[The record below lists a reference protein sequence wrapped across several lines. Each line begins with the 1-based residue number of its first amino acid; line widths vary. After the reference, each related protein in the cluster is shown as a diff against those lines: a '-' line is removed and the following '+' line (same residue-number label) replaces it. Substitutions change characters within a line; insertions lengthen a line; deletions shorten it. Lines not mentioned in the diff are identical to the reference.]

1 MNIDY
6 IQDKINGQREKLL
19 KHKLYSNI
27 ESIKDLRVFTENH
40 IYAVWD
46 FMSLLKAL
54 QIKLTCT
61 KTPWIPNS
69 NSQTAYLIN
78 EIVLAEETDINQ
90 AGKRKS
96 HYELYLDAMIDI
108 GAEIE
113 FPTKTINKIASS
125 ENIFMSIDKLE
136 IHENIKE
143 FLKFT
148 FSVIKEGKPHKIAA
162 IFTFGRENL
171 IPNMFNEIL
180 REFEKNVTEGD
191 ISKLIYY
198 FERHI
203 ELDED
208 EHGPMALEMVSMLA
222 ENDPKKWNEIESISI
237 QALKKRILLWDA
249 INEQIENKTWTN
261 LRSSNEET
269 YSQEYKNLKPN
280 FKFQFNLHTYFFEKI
295 I

>member
-1 MNIDY
+1 VNIEY
-6 IQDKINGQREKLL
+6 IEGKIKSLRDKLL
-19 KHKLYSNI
+19 NHRLYSNI
-27 ESIKDLRVFTENH
+27 ERIEDLQIFTENH

-61 KTPWIPNS
+61 KTPWVPNN

-78 EIVLAEETDINQ
+78 EIVLAEETDVNQ
-90 AGKRKS
+90 LGERKS
-96 HYELYLDAMIDI
+96 HYELYIDAMIDI
-108 GAEIE
+108 GAKIE
-113 FPTKTINKIASS
+113 FPTKNINEIASS
-125 ENIFMSIDKLE
+125 KNVFASIDNLE
-136 IHENIKE
+136 LHKNIKE
-143 FLKFT
+143 FLQFT
-148 FSVIKEGKPHKIAA
+148 FSVIEEGKPHKIAA

-180 REFEKNVTEGD
+180 REFEKNIKDKD

-222 ENDPKKWNEIESISI
+222 ENDQKKWDEIEKISI
-237 QALKKRILLWDA
+237 EALEKRILLWDA
-249 INEQIENKTWTN
+249 INDQLEKKSWSGERSLEN
-261 LRSSNEET
+261 ET
-269 YSQEYKNLKPN
+269 YSLSFDK
-280 FKFQFNLHTYFFEKI
+280 
-295 I
+295 

>member
-1 MNIDY
+1 MNIDH
-6 IQDKINGQREKLL
+6 IQNKIKDHRNKLL
-19 KHKLYSNI
+19 EHKLYSNI
-27 ESIKDLRVFTENH
+27 KTIKDLQVFTENH

-54 QIKLTCT
+54 QIRLTCA
-61 KTPWIPNS
+61 KTPWLPNN

-90 AGKRKS
+90 VGERKS

-108 GAEIE
+108 GAKTEKPVEI
-113 FPTKTINKIASS
+113 INEIANS
-125 ENIFMSIDKLE
+125 ENIFNAI
-136 IHENIKE
+136 ENINIHPNIKN
-143 FLKFT
+143 FLNFT
-148 FSVIKEGKPHKIAA
+148 FSVINEGKPHKIAA

-180 REFEKNVTEGD
+180 REFEKNVSEGD

-222 ENDPKKWNEIESISI
+222 ENDSIKWKEIEDISI
-237 QALKKRILLWDA
+237 KALEKRILLWDA
-249 INEQIENKTWTN
+249 INEQIENKTWTH
-261 LRSSNEET
+261 LRSSDEET
-269 YSQEYKNLKPN
+269 YSHEYKKLKPD
-280 FKFQFNLHTYFFEKI
+280 FKF
-295 I
+295 

>member
-1 MNIDY
+1 MNIEY
-6 IQDKINGQREKLL
+6 IEGKIKSLRDKLL
-19 KHKLYSNI
+19 NHRLYSNI
-27 ESIKDLRVFTENH
+27 ERIEDLQIFTENH

-61 KTPWIPNS
+61 KTPWVPNN

-78 EIVLAEETDINQ
+78 EIVLAEETDVNQ
-90 AGKRKS
+90 LGERKS
-96 HYELYLDAMIDI
+96 HYELYIDAMIDI
-108 GAEIE
+108 GAKIK
-113 FPTKTINKIASS
+113 FPTKNINEIASS
-125 ENIFMSIDKLE
+125 KNVFASIDNLE
-136 IHENIKE
+136 LHKNIKE
-143 FLKFT
+143 FLRFT
-148 FSVIKEGKPHKIAA
+148 FSVIEEGKPHKIAA

-180 REFEKNVTEGD
+180 REFEKNIKDKD

-222 ENDPKKWNEIESISI
+222 ENDQKKWDEIEKISI
-237 QALKKRILLWDA
+237 EALEKRILLWDA
-249 INEQIENKTWTN
+249 INDQLEKKSWSGERSLEN
-261 LRSSNEET
+261 ET
-269 YSQEYKNLKPN
+269 YSLSFDK
-280 FKFQFNLHTYFFEKI
+280 
-295 I
+295 

>member
-1 MNIDY
+1 VNIDY

-27 ESIKDLRVFTENH
+27 ETIKDLRVFTENH
-40 IYAVWD
+40 VYAVWD

-61 KTPWIPNS
+61 KTPWVPNS

-125 ENIFMSIDKLE
+125 QNIFMSIDKLE

-222 ENDPKKWNEIESISI
+222 ENDHEKWKEIEEISI
-237 QALKKRILLWDA
+237 EALEKRILLWDA

-269 YSQEYKNLKPN
+269 YSHEYKNLKPD
-280 FKFQFNLHTYFFEKI
+280 FKF
-295 I
+295 

>member
-6 IQDKINGQREKLL
+6 IQDKINDQREKLL

-27 ESIKDLRVFTENH
+27 ETIKDLQVFTENH

-90 AGKRKS
+90 AGERKS

-108 GAEIE
+108 GARTEKPVKIINEIANSE
-113 FPTKTINKIASS
+113 DIFNTID
-125 ENIFMSIDKLE
+125 NIN
-136 IHENIKE
+136 IHPNIRE
-143 FLKFT
+143 FLNFT
-148 FSVIKEGKPHKIAA
+148 FSVIKEGKPHEIAA

-237 QALKKRILLWDA
+237 QALEKRILLWDA
-249 INEQIENKTWTN
+249 INEQIENKTWTD

-269 YSQEYKNLKPN
+269 YSHEYKNLKPD
-280 FKFQFNLHTYFFEKI
+280 FKF
-295 I
+295 

>member
-27 ESIKDLRVFTENH
+27 ETIKDLRVFTENH
-40 IYAVWD
+40 VYAVWD

-61 KTPWIPNS
+61 KTPWVPNS

-222 ENDPKKWNEIESISI
+222 ENDHEKWKEIEEISI
-237 QALKKRILLWDA
+237 EALEKRILLWDA

-261 LRSSNEET
+261 LRSSNKET
-269 YSQEYKNLKPN
+269 YSHEYKNLKPD
-280 FKFQFNLHTYFFEKI
+280 FKF
-295 I
+295 

>member
-6 IQDKINGQREKLL
+6 IQDKINDQREKLL

-27 ESIKDLRVFTENH
+27 ETIKDLQVFTENH
-40 IYAVWD
+40 VYAVWD

-61 KTPWIPNS
+61 KTPWVPNS

-90 AGKRKS
+90 AGERKS
-96 HYELYLDAMIDI
+96 HYELYLDAMVDI
-108 GAEIE
+108 GAQIE
-113 FPTKTINKIASS
+113 FPIRTIEKIASS
-125 ENIFMSIDKLE
+125 ENIFSSIDELQ

-148 FSVIKEGKPHKIAA
+148 FSIIKEGKPHKIAA

-180 REFEKNVTEGD
+180 REFEKNITDKD

-237 QALKKRILLWDA
+237 QALEKRILLWDA
-249 INEQIENKTWTN
+249 INEQIQDKSYSSERAKKNETHSLSFNK
-261 LRSSNEET
+261 
-269 YSQEYKNLKPN
+269 
-280 FKFQFNLHTYFFEKI
+280 
-295 I
+295 

>member
-1 MNIDY
+1 MNIEY
-6 IQDKINGQREKLL
+6 IEGKIKSHRDKLL
-19 KHKLYSNI
+19 NHRLYSNI
-27 ESIKDLRVFTENH
+27 ERIEDLQIFTENH

-61 KTPWIPNS
+61 KTPWVPNN

-78 EIVLAEETDINQ
+78 EIVLAEETDVNQ
-90 AGKRKS
+90 LGERKS
-96 HYELYLDAMIDI
+96 HYELYIDAMIDI
-108 GAEIE
+108 GAKIE
-113 FPTKTINKIASS
+113 FPTKNINEIASS
-125 ENIFMSIDKLE
+125 KNVFASINNLE
-136 IHENIKE
+136 LHKNIKE
-143 FLKFT
+143 FLRFT
-148 FSVIKEGKPHKIAA
+148 FSVIEEGKPHKIAA

-180 REFEKNVTEGD
+180 REFEKNIKDKD

-222 ENDPKKWNEIESISI
+222 ENDQKKWDEIEKISI
-237 QALKKRILLWDA
+237 EALEKRILLWDA
-249 INEQIENKTWTN
+249 INDQLEKKSWSGE
-261 LRSSNEET
+261 RSSENET
-269 YSQEYKNLKPN
+269 YSLSFDK
-280 FKFQFNLHTYFFEKI
+280 
-295 I
+295 

>member
-1 MNIDY
+1 MNIDST
-6 IQDKINGQREKLL
+6 QNKIKDHQNKLL
-19 KHKLYSNI
+19 EHKLYSNI
-27 ESIKDLRVFTENH
+27 ETIKDLQVFTENH

-54 QIKLTCT
+54 QIRLTCT
-61 KTPWIPNS
+61 KTPWLPNN

-90 AGKRKS
+90 VGERKS

-108 GAEIE
+108 DAKTEKPVQIINEIA
-113 FPTKTINKIASS
+113 NS
-125 ENIFMSIDKLE
+125 ENIFNAI
-136 IHENIKE
+136 ENINIHPNIKN
-143 FLKFT
+143 FLNFT
-148 FSVIKEGKPHKIAA
+148 FSVIDEGKPHKIAA

-180 REFEKNVTEGD
+180 REFEKNVSEGD

-222 ENDPKKWNEIESISI
+222 ENDPVKWKEIEDISI
-237 QALKKRILLWDA
+237 EALEKRILLWDA
-249 INEQIENKTWTN
+249 INEQIENKTWTD
-261 LRSSNEET
+261 LRSSDEET
-269 YSQEYKNLKPN
+269 YSHEYKNLKPD
-280 FKFQFNLHTYFFEKI
+280 FKF
-295 I
+295 

>member
-27 ESIKDLRVFTENH
+27 ETIKDLRVFTENH
-40 IYAVWD
+40 VYAVWD

-61 KTPWIPNS
+61 KTPWVPNS

-113 FPTKTINKIASS
+113 FPTKTIDKIASS

-222 ENDPKKWNEIESISI
+222 ENDHEKWKEIEEISI
-237 QALKKRILLWDA
+237 EALEKRILLWDA
-249 INEQIENKTWTN
+249 INEQIKNKTWTN
-261 LRSSNEET
+261 LRSSNEEI
-269 YSQEYKNLKPN
+269 YSHE
-280 FKFQFNLHTYFFEKI
+280 HKI
-295 I
+295 

>member
-1 MNIDY
+1 MHLNKKKVNIEY
-6 IQDKINGQREKLL
+6 IEGKIKSHRDKLL
-19 KHKLYSNI
+19 NHRLYSNI
-27 ESIKDLRVFTENH
+27 ERIEDLQIFTENH

-61 KTPWIPNS
+61 KTPWVPNN

-78 EIVLAEETDINQ
+78 EIVLAEETDVNQ
-90 AGKRKS
+90 LGERKS
-96 HYELYLDAMIDI
+96 HYELYIDAMIDI
-108 GAEIE
+108 GAKIK
-113 FPTKTINKIASS
+113 FPIKNINEIASS
-125 ENIFMSIDKLE
+125 KNVFASIDSLKL
-136 IHENIKE
+136 HKNIKE
-143 FLKFT
+143 FLQFT
-148 FSVIKEGKPHKIAA
+148 FSVIEEGKPHKIAA

-180 REFEKNVTEGD
+180 REFEKNIKDKD

-222 ENDPKKWNEIESISI
+222 ENDQKKWDEIEKISI
-237 QALKKRILLWDA
+237 EALEKRILLWDA
-249 INEQIENKTWTN
+249 INDQLEKKSWSGERSLEN
-261 LRSSNEET
+261 ET
-269 YSQEYKNLKPN
+269 YSLSFDK
-280 FKFQFNLHTYFFEKI
+280 
-295 I
+295 

>member
-1 MNIDY
+1 VNIDY
-6 IQDKINGQREKLL
+6 IQDKINDQREKLL

-27 ESIKDLRVFTENH
+27 ETIKDLQIFTENH

-90 AGKRKS
+90 AGERKS

-108 GAEIE
+108 GARTEKPVKIINEIANSE
-113 FPTKTINKIASS
+113 DIFNTID
-125 ENIFMSIDKLE
+125 NIN
-136 IHENIKE
+136 IHPNIRE
-143 FLKFT
+143 FLNFT
-148 FSVIKEGKPHKIAA
+148 FSVIKEGKPHEIAA

-180 REFEKNVTEGD
+180 REFEKNVTQGD

-237 QALKKRILLWDA
+237 QALEKRILLWDA
-249 INEQIENKTWTN
+249 INEQIENKTWTD

-269 YSQEYKNLKPN
+269 YSHEYKNLKPD
-280 FKFQFNLHTYFFEKI
+280 FKF
-295 I
+295 

>member
-6 IQDKINGQREKLL
+6 IQDKINDQREKLL

-27 ESIKDLRVFTENH
+27 ETIKDLQVFTENH
-40 IYAVWD
+40 VYAVWD

-61 KTPWIPNS
+61 KTPWVPNS

-113 FPTKTINKIASS
+113 FPTKTIDKIASS

-222 ENDPKKWNEIESISI
+222 ENDHEKWKEIEEISI
-237 QALKKRILLWDA
+237 EALEKRILLWDA
-249 INEQIENKTWTN
+249 INEQIKNKTWTN
-261 LRSSNEET
+261 LRSSNEEI
-269 YSQEYKNLKPN
+269 YS
-280 FKFQFNLHTYFFEKI
+280 HDHKI
-295 I
+295 

>member
-6 IQDKINGQREKLL
+6 IQDKINDQREKLL

-27 ESIKDLRVFTENH
+27 ETIKDLQVFTENH

-61 KTPWIPNS
+61 KTPWVPNS

-90 AGKRKS
+90 AGERKS

-108 GAEIE
+108 GARTEKPVKIINEIANSE
-113 FPTKTINKIASS
+113 DIFNTID
-125 ENIFMSIDKLE
+125 NIN
-136 IHENIKE
+136 IHPNIRE
-143 FLKFT
+143 FLNFT
-148 FSVIKEGKPHKIAA
+148 FSVIKEGKPHEIAA

-180 REFEKNVTEGD
+180 REFEKNVTQGD

-237 QALKKRILLWDA
+237 QALEKRILLWDA
-249 INEQIENKTWTN
+249 INEQIENKTWTD

-269 YSQEYKNLKPN
+269 YSNEYKNLKPD
-280 FKFQFNLHTYFFEKI
+280 FKF
-295 I
+295 

>member
-6 IQDKINGQREKLL
+6 IQDKINDQREKLL

-27 ESIKDLRVFTENH
+27 ETIKDLQIFTENH

-90 AGKRKS
+90 AGERKS

-108 GAEIE
+108 GARTEKPVKIINEIANSE
-113 FPTKTINKIASS
+113 DIFNTID
-125 ENIFMSIDKLE
+125 NIN
-136 IHENIKE
+136 IHPNIRE
-143 FLKFT
+143 FLNFT
-148 FSVIKEGKPHKIAA
+148 FSVIKEGKPHEIAA

-180 REFEKNVTEGD
+180 REFEKNVTQGD

-222 ENDPKKWNEIESISI
+222 ENDPKKWNEIESISV
-237 QALKKRILLWDA
+237 QALEKRILLWDA
-249 INEQIENKTWTN
+249 INEQIENKTWTD

-269 YSQEYKNLKPN
+269 YSHEYKNLKPD
-280 FKFQFNLHTYFFEKI
+280 FKF
-295 I
+295 

>member
-1 MNIDY
+1 MNIEY
-6 IQDKINGQREKLL
+6 IEGKIKSLRDKLL
-19 KHKLYSNI
+19 NHRLYSNI
-27 ESIKDLRVFTENH
+27 ERIEDLQIFTENH

-61 KTPWIPNS
+61 KTPWVPNN

-78 EIVLAEETDINQ
+78 EIVLAEETDVNQ
-90 AGKRKS
+90 LGERKS
-96 HYELYLDAMIDI
+96 HYELYIDAMIDI
-108 GAEIE
+108 GAKIE
-113 FPTKTINKIASS
+113 FPTKNINEIASS
-125 ENIFMSIDKLE
+125 KNVFASIDNLE
-136 IHENIKE
+136 LHKNIKE
-143 FLKFT
+143 FLRFT
-148 FSVIKEGKPHKIAA
+148 FSVIEEGKPHKIAA

-180 REFEKNVTEGD
+180 REFEKNIKDKD

-222 ENDPKKWNEIESISI
+222 ENDQKKWDEIEKISI
-237 QALKKRILLWDA
+237 EALEKRILLWDA
-249 INEQIENKTWTN
+249 INDQLEKKSWSGERSLEN
-261 LRSSNEET
+261 ET
-269 YSQEYKNLKPN
+269 YSLSFDK
-280 FKFQFNLHTYFFEKI
+280 
-295 I
+295 